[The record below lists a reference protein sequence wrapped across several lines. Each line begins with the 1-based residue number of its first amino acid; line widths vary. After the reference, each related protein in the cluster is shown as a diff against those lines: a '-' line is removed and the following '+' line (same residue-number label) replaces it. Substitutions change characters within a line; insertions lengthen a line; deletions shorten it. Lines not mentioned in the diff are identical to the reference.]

1 MQTLEDA
8 LSKLEKSSFRSGFRL
23 SGKDIEYI
31 REKGID
37 TVESHARDFVRK
49 KLAPAEPVKDGKQ
62 TPTHGH
68 PVFKAMH
75 ATACCCRG
83 CLNKWYKVPQHIEL
97 SESRQEKIVRLIMAW
112 IEKQMS
118 QAER

>member
-23 SGKDIEYI
+23 SGEDIEYI

-75 ATACCCRG
+75 AAYRALG
-83 CLNKWYKVPQHIEL
+83 EPSGKN
-97 SESRQEKIVRLIMAW
+97 
-112 IEKQMS
+112 S
-118 QAER
+118 QTDYGVD